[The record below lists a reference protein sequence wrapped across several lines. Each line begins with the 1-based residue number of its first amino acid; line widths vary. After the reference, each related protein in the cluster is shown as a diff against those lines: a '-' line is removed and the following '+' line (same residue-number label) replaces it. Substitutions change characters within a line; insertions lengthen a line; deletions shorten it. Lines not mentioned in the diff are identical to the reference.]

1 MTLTGTSYDDSSDE
15 DPLLC
20 LAEEVENEKDTSER
34 QRSPTTCEQP
44 KDAQLLELEALRQR
58 HQRLR
63 RLKLE
68 NEKARLEAEIRQM
81 EEEGSKPDMQPEI
94 SRDYNHSIFAKTEAT
109 DALVRE
115 VTTKTSQIIAQTSL
129 KRKLPPPDF
138 YGSKGLE
145 ASFTEKMSDKR
156 SCYLKEA
163 AIHNRP
169 KAKSFGQASSDPM
182 SPRLP
187 SPNIRSK
194 GKQATVSENAV
205 EGYSGLRL
213 RDRQVSV
220 TDMQTRMLG
229 RRMVPLHRIMQDMSG
244 DDIVG
249 DWVTIGVIAEKSSP
263 RTSLKGGKYCVI
275 KLTDLDKSVVNVF
288 LFKKSFERHWK
299 ELVGSVVALLNPKIL
314 LPNEKG
320 RLVGLNVDNEDKW
333 MKIGMSQDIGFC
345 EAMKNEHDRCAR
357 VLNIRHSKHCEEH
370 AVELFKKARLKR
382 QEFLAG
388 NAVFALGDPKDTS
401 KKRRKLAA
409 TDTYLFPGGQ
419 ALSTGESGLQVLQA
433 CKPGRKLKP
442 EEEKELAGMLDTH
455 TPGARY
461 LRIAR
466 HLLKGSKDPP
476 PDRKKSEPKT
486 VFTPEAMSRMGFDPV
501 TGRDFIAAA
510 PSHNKLVPVM
520 ADAQVTISKPSNDGM
535 IELELSSDED

>member
-1 MTLTGTSYDDSSDE
+1 MTLTGTSYDDFSDE

-34 QRSPTTCEQP
+34 RRSPTPCEQRE
-44 KDAQLLELEALRQR
+44 DGQLLELEALRQR

-81 EEEGSKPDMQPEI
+81 EEEVSKPNMQPEI
-94 SRDYNHSIFAKTEAT
+94 SKECNSIYAKTEAT
-109 DALVRE
+109 DASVRE
-115 VTTKTSQIIAQTSL
+115 VTTKTSQIITQTSL
-129 KRKLPPPDF
+129 KRKLPPSDF

-156 SCYLKEA
+156 SCYLKETV
-163 AIHNRP
+163 IQNRP
-169 KAKSFGQASSDPM
+169 KAKSFGKSSLDQIP
-182 SPRLP
+182 PRLP
-187 SPNIRSK
+187 SPNIRSV
-194 GKQATVSENAV
+194 GKQPTVNEDSV

-244 DDIVG
+244 DDIAG
-249 DWVTIGVIAEKSSP
+249 DWVTIGAIAEKSSP

-288 LFKKSFERHWK
+288 LFNKSFERHWK
-299 ELVGSVVALLNPKIL
+299 ERVGSVVALLNPKIL

-357 VLNIRHSKHCEEH
+357 VLNIRRSKHCEEH
-370 AVELFKKARLKR
+370 AVELFKRARLKR
-382 QEFLAG
+382 QEFLGG
-388 NAVFALGDPKDTS
+388 NAVFALGDPKDTA
-401 KKRRKLAA
+401 KKRRKGA

-476 PDRKKSEPKT
+476 PDRKESGPKT
-486 VFTPEAMSRMGFDPV
+486 IFTVEAMSRMGFDPV

-510 PSHNKLVPVM
+510 PSPNKLVPAM
-520 ADAQVTISKPSNDGM
+520 ADAQVAISKPSNDGM
-535 IELELSSDED
+535 VELELSSDED